1 VTYHDD
7 LPQAFIKREAQM
19 AKVSAI
25 PEGQH
30 TVVPSLVLSN
40 CSEALAFFAKAL
52 GAVETSRALDP
63 SGKKVWHAAFKIGD
77 STFYCCDEFPEMG
90 ARARPASFWIYGE
103 DIDARF
109 ERAVASGAKASM
121 APTDGFWGDRFGI
134 VVDPYGNQWTLAQRV
149 KNMSPAEMK
158 AAADAFTAQAQKS
171 K

>member
-1 VTYHDD
+1 
-7 LPQAFIKREAQM
+7 M

-25 PEGQH
+25 PEGLH

-52 GAVETSRALDP
+52 GAVETSRAPDP
-63 SGKKVWHAAFKIGD
+63 SGKKIWHASFKIGD
-77 STFYCCDEFPEMG
+77 STFYCNDEFPEMG

-103 DIDARF
+103 AIDARF
-109 ERAVASGAKASM
+109 KRAVEAGAKATM
-121 APTDGFWGDRFGI
+121 EPTDGFWGDRFGV

-149 KNMSPAEMK
+149 KNLTPAEVQ
-158 AAADAFTAQAQKS
+158 AAADAFAEQQAK

>member
-1 VTYHDD
+1 
-7 LPQAFIKREAQM
+7 M

-25 PEGQH
+25 PEGLH

-52 GAVETSRALDP
+52 GAVETSRAPDP
-63 SGKKVWHAAFKIGD
+63 SGKKIWHASFKIGD
-77 STFYCCDEFPEMG
+77 STFYCNDEFPEMG

-103 DIDARF
+103 AVDARF
-109 ERAVASGAKASM
+109 KRAVEAGAKATM
-121 APTDGFWGDRFGI
+121 EPTDGFWGDRFGV

-149 KNMSPAEMK
+149 KDLTPAEVQ
-158 AAADAFTAQAQKS
+158 AAADAFADQQAK

>member
-1 VTYHDD
+1 
-7 LPQAFIKREAQM
+7 M

-25 PEGQH
+25 PEGLH

-52 GAVETSRALDP
+52 GAVETSRAPDP
-63 SGKKVWHAAFKIGD
+63 SGKKIWHASFKIGD
-77 STFYCCDEFPEMG
+77 STFYCNDEFPEMG

-103 DIDARF
+103 AIDARF
-109 ERAVASGAKASM
+109 KRAVEAGAKATM
-121 APTDGFWGDRFGI
+121 EPTDGFWGDRFGV

-149 KNMSPAEMK
+149 KNLTPAEVQ
-158 AAADAFTAQAQKS
+158 AAAEAFAEQQAK